1 MGSIII
7 NANVSSGF
15 ATLKNCAIHI
25 DDNGLISDLFNMS
38 RFSSK
43 HFGSDEIIYDA
54 ENHIVTPGLIDTHI
68 HGIGGY
74 GTEDLC
80 SDSILGMSEK
90 LAKFGVTGF
99 LPTVFPDTEEKMIKA
114 IKAVVGAMGHERGA
128 RILGINLEGPFISPN
143 RAGAL
148 PACAFKNVDINLFDR
163 LLDAGEGKVVCMT
176 VAPELKG
183 MRELALYARNKSVVL
198 LAGHT
203 DAAYENIIEGM
214 QCGILHS
221 THFFNAMKGLHHR
234 NPGAVGAILIQSDMS
249 CEVIADGVHVHP
261 ELVKLV
267 IKQKPVENVVL
278 ITDSLKPTQQENGDL
293 IVNGE
298 KAMLSSEGAFVKKA
312 DPSIFF
318 GSALTLN
325 KAVSNLC
332 KWGIDTETA
341 VRMASENPARIY
353 NFKNIGTILPG
364 NFADI
369 AVFDENFNAKAVFIG
384 GKPVFMI

>member
-25 DDNGLISDLFNMS
+25 DDKGIITDLFNMS
-38 RFSSK
+38 RFTSK
-43 HFGSDEIIYDA
+43 HFGYDEKVYDA
-54 ENHIVTPGLIDTHI
+54 QNGIVTPGLIDTHI

-74 GTEDLC
+74 GTEDLNPEA
-80 SDSILGMSEK
+80 ILGMS
-90 LAKFGVTGF
+90 LSLVKFGVTGF
-99 LPTVFPDTEEKMIKA
+99 LPTVFPNTVENMLKAIKA
-114 IKAVVGAMGHERGA
+114 IKDAMGREEGA
-128 RILGINLEGPFISPN
+128 RILGINIEGPFISPN

-148 PACAFKNVDINLFDR
+148 PPSAFHNVDIDLFDK
-163 LLDAGEGKVVCMT
+163 LIDTGEGKVVCMT

-183 MRELALYARNKSVVL
+183 MRELALHARNRGVVL

-234 NPGAVGAILIQSDMS
+234 NPGAVGAILIQNDMS

-261 ELVKLV
+261 ELVKLI

-278 ITDSLKPTQQENGDL
+278 ITDSLRPTEQEKGDL

-298 KAMLSSEGAFVKKA
+298 KAMLSSEGAFVKEA
-312 DPSIFF
+312 DSSTFF

-325 KAVSNLC
+325 RAVANLC
-332 KWGIDTETA
+332 NWGIDTETA

-353 NFKNIGTILPG
+353 NFKNMGTILPG
-364 NFADI
+364 NYADI
-369 AVFDENFNAKAVFIG
+369 AVFDGNFNAKTVFVG